1 MRLFKTA
8 VTGVLVLVFIISSGI
23 ISRAELYN
31 LEVQQ
36 EIEKEAQLKEAAKK
50 PVKKKEKKKPKLTG
64 EDAKREKIVNAAMA
78 LIGQDYWPGGTGSE
92 EDYGYDCSGLTQ
104 HAYMAAGIAIPKKST
119 EQYRKANIILQR
131 ELKRGDLVFFN
142 TRGTGVNHVGVYIG
156 GGMFVHAPGIGKQIQ
171 TADLNKNY
179 WGSRFFGAG
188 RYIK

>member
-64 EDAKREKIVNAAMA
+64 EAAKREKIVNAAMA

>member
-8 VTGVLVLVFIISSGI
+8 VTGVLVLAFIISSGI

-36 EIEKEAQLKEAAKK
+36 EIEKEAQLKDAVKKPAKK
-50 PVKKKEKKKPKLTG
+50 KAKKKPKLTG
-64 EDAKREKIVNAAMA
+64 EAAKREKIVNAAMA

-92 EDYGYDCSGLTQ
+92 DDYGYDCSGLTQ

-119 EQYRKANIILQR
+119 EQYRKATIILQR

-142 TRGTGVNHVGVYIG
+142 TRGMGVNHVGVYIG

-171 TADLNKNY
+171 TADLNKSY

>member
-1 MRLFKTA
+1 MRIFKTA
-8 VTGVLVLVFIISSGI
+8 ITGVLALAFVISSGI
-23 ISRAELYN
+23 IIRAELYN

-36 EIEKEAQLKEAAKK
+36 EIEKEAALKNGVK
-50 PVKKKEKKKPKLTG
+50 PAEKKKEKKKPKLTG
-64 EDAKREKIVNAAMA
+64 EAAKREKIVNAAMA

-119 EQYRKANIILQR
+119 EQYRKATIILQR

-142 TRGTGVNHVGVYIG
+142 TRGMGVNHVGVYIG
-156 GGMFVHAPGIGKQIQ
+156 DGMFVHAPGIGKQIQ

>member
-8 VTGVLVLVFIISSGI
+8 VTGVLALAFIISSGI
-23 ISRAELYN
+23 IIRAELYN

-36 EIEKEAQLKEAAKK
+36 EIEKEAQLKEAVKK
-50 PVKKKEKKKPKLTG
+50 PAKKKEKKKPKLTG
-64 EDAKREKIVNAAMA
+64 EAAKREKIVNAAMA

-92 EDYGYDCSGLTQ
+92 DDYGYDCSGLTQ

-119 EQYRKANIILQR
+119 EQYRKATIILQR

-142 TRGTGVNHVGVYIG
+142 TRGMGVNHVGVYIG

-171 TADLNKNY
+171 TADLNKSY

>member
-1 MRLFKTA
+1 MRVFKTA
-8 VTGVLVLVFIISSGI
+8 ITGVLALVFVISSGI
-23 ISRAELYN
+23 IIRAELYN

-36 EIEKEAQLKEAAKK
+36 EIEKESALKEAVKK
-50 PVKKKEKKKPKLTG
+50 PAKKKKPKLTG
-64 EDAKREKIVNAAMA
+64 EAAKREKIVNAAMS

-119 EQYRKANIILQR
+119 EQYRKATIILQR
-131 ELKRGDLVFFN
+131 DLKRGDLVFFN
-142 TRGTGVNHVGVYIG
+142 TRGMGVNHVGVYIG

>member
-8 VTGVLVLVFIISSGI
+8 VTGVLALAFIISSGI
-23 ISRAELYN
+23 IIRAELYN

-36 EIEKEAQLKEAAKK
+36 EIEKEAQIKESAKK
-50 PVKKKEKKKPKLTG
+50 PAKKKEKKKPKLTG
-64 EDAKREKIVNAAMA
+64 EAAKREKIVNAAMA

-92 EDYGYDCSGLTQ
+92 DDYGYDCSGLTQ

-119 EQYRKANIILQR
+119 EQYRKATIILQR

-142 TRGTGVNHVGVYIG
+142 TRGMGVNHVGVYIG

-171 TADLNKNY
+171 TADLNKSY

>member
-1 MRLFKTA
+1 MKVFRIIYTGFMA
-8 VTGVLVLVFIISSGI
+8 VIFVVSSGI
-23 ISRAELYN
+23 IIKAELYN

-36 EIEKEAQLKEAAKK
+36 EIEKEALLKEAVKQ
-50 PVKKKEKKKPKLTG
+50 PEKKKEKKKTKLTG
-64 EDAKREKIVNAAMA
+64 EEAKREKIVNAAMA

-119 EQYRKANIILQR
+119 EQYRKATLLLQR

-142 TRGTGVNHVGVYIG
+142 TRGMGVNHVGIYIG
-156 GGMFVHAPGIGKQIQ
+156 NGEFVHAPGIGKQIQ
-171 TADLNKNY
+171 IADMNKRY

-188 RYIK
+188 TFIK